1 MILSRKAKRA
11 RFRKWLRAWFNLVF
25 GIIAAL
31 LSVYAFTVTLTD
43 PESPLLLYVLGLA
56 VGVGFA
62 YYGRSTLKLMKKRAT
77 VSKNVE
83 SDGVE
88 LNQADVEGQP

>member
-1 MILSRKAKRA
+1 ILTRTAKKASLSDR
-11 RFRKWLRAWFNLVF
+11 LRAWFNLVF

-31 LSVYAFTVTLTD
+31 MSVYAFTVTLTD

-62 YYGRSTLKLMKKRAT
+62 YYGRSTLKLMKKNAHVPKKT
-77 VSKNVE
+77 E
-83 SDGVE
+83 SNDVE
-88 LNQADVEGQP
+88 LNQADVEG